1 MSMPQELPKP
11 DERKPVPWDEEK
23 RQMRKVIDTQSDL
36 IKKMYA
42 QRKQMEE
49 HIEYQK
55 KQLQEYMRPVENLEN
70 EFKVCS
76 EDIRFR
82 DVGGVDSIIDKI
94 RYFEHGIEYPKMYEM
109 YAIRPPRGL
118 LLYGPPG
125 CGKTMLAKAISN
137 ELDCYFLE
145 VPITRV
151 ISKWVGEAEQTLEA
165 ILKRCNDI
173 YKKDK
178 RKVLVFVDEAEQMFA
193 KRGSSG
199 SHGVIDRCV
208 QVWLR
213 YMDGMVDAEGL
224 IYVAATNKIEQ
235 VDDAIKRA
243 GRFDHVIEIPH
254 PDRNAVEDIL
264 KKQICYKERKAKRT
278 IYCIDDYSRI
288 AEELYAINASG
299 ADIAEMLR
307 ITSERK
313 IKAFIDLPT
322 EVMIDQSETYINQ
335 QDIEDTIMR
344 YNCPGRKKDARK
356 IGFGV

>member
-1 MSMPQELPKP
+1 MKMPQSTELKQPI
-11 DERKPVPWDEEK
+11 PWDEEK
-23 RQMRKVIDTQSDL
+23 RQMKKVIDAQIEL
-36 IKKMYA
+36 VGKLMRQKKA
-42 QRKQMEE
+42 MEE
-49 HIEYQK
+49 QIEYQK
-55 KQLQEYMRPVENLEN
+55 KQIQEYMRPVENLEN

-76 EDIRFR
+76 EDVRFC
-82 DVGGVDSIIDKI
+82 DVGGVESIIDKI
-94 RYFEHGIEYPKMYEM
+94 RYFEHGIQYPKMYEM

-165 ILKRCNDI
+165 ILKRCNEI
-173 YKKDK
+173 YRKDK

-213 YMDGMVDAEGL
+213 YMDGMADAEGL

-254 PDRNAVEDIL
+254 PDRYAVEDIL
-264 KKQICYKERKAKRT
+264 RKQVAYKERKAKRR

-288 AEELYAINASG
+288 ADRLYAINASG

-307 ITSERK
+307 MTSERK

-322 EVMIDQSETYINQ
+322 EVMIDQSETYVYQ
-335 QDIEDTIMR
+335 KDIEESIMG
-344 YNCPGRKKDARK
+344 YSCPGRKKEGRK